1 LKKSLNATNNHNS
14 EENRVLFL
22 QNILENLYKIKAEF
36 FRKNFK
42 KSVDKRFFEC
52 YIQVNKCDEQKP
64 VGRKESGESCRVVRG
79 KEEVLLEFILLA
91 VR

>member
-1 LKKSLNATNNHNS
+1 MLQIIIIPKKNK
-14 EENRVLFL
+14 VLFL

-64 VGRKESGESCRVVRG
+64 VGWKESGESCRLVRG
-79 KEEVLLEFILLA
+79 KEGVLLEFILLA

>member
-1 LKKSLNATNNHNS
+1 MA
-14 EENRVLFL
+14 
-22 QNILENLYKIKAEF
+22 KI

-64 VGRKESGESCRVVRG
+64 VGWKEPGESCRSVRG
-79 KEEVLLEFILLA
+79 KGGVLHEFILLA
-91 VR
+91 VH